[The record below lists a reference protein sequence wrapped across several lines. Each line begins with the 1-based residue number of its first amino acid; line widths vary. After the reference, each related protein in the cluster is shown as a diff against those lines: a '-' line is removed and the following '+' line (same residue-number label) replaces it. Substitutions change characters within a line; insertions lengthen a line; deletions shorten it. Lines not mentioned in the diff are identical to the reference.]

1 LHLFVSFWVSCIYT
15 MSKHVIP
22 IIKSVNIFFYF
33 TDWPNKRIQ
42 AMVSLLKKLVF
53 IKKIQKKFFFFNW
66 MISIH
71 HSQSIEMV
79 CDKNKALSYDFIL
92 NHLVL
97 LISWFECK
105 LMESLNKLKKSKYR
119 YHFNLFHIFF
129 SLNSIGVSKLLSSSI
144 LHLSNI
150 SGEWWRWISK
160 LKKIK
165 ACESHPSLGRK
176 TSKLIKNY

>member
-1 LHLFVSFWVSCIYT
+1 MHLFVSFWVSCIYT

-71 HSQSIEMV
+71 HSQSIETV

-160 LKKIK
+160 LKKNQ
-165 ACESHPSLGRK
+165 SLWVTPLTRQ
-176 TSKLIKNY
+176 KNKQID